1 MKTTFLGQ
9 AGFMFCHQGK
19 TILVDPYLSDSVA
32 KTDPKKT
39 RNIPVD
45 VRFLSV
51 KPDILII
58 THEHLDHYDPETVKR
73 YVTADSQVTVLSP
86 FSVWQKIRTIGGK
99 NNYVLLDVGTVW
111 SEHGFTFSA
120 VPAVHSDPYAIGVV
134 IDNGR
139 QKYYVTGDT
148 LYNRRIFEQVPPDIY
163 ALFLPINGAGNNMNK
178 QDAARFA
185 ERVHA
190 RVVVPMHFGLL
201 DRLDA
206 EDFSCDKRRILD
218 VYKEEEL

>member
-9 AGFMFCHQGK
+9 AGLLFHKNGTTVM
-19 TILVDPYLSDSVA
+19 IDPYLSDSVGR
-32 KTDPKKT
+32 TDPNKK
-39 RNIPVD
+39 RNVPVD
-45 VRFLSV
+45 TRIFSV
-51 KPDILII
+51 KPDVLVI
-58 THEHLDHYDPETVKR
+58 THEHLDHYDPETVAR

-86 FSVWQKIRTIGGK
+86 FSVWQKIRAIGGK
-99 NNYVLLDVGTVW
+99 NNYVLFDAGTMW

-134 IDNGR
+134 IDNG
-139 QKYYVTGDT
+139 QHKYYVTGDT
-148 LYNRRIFEQVPPDIY
+148 LYNQRIFAHVPSDVY

-185 ERVHA
+185 ERIRA

-206 EDFSCDKRRILD
+206 ENFSCDIHRHIALP
-218 VYKEEEL
+218 

>member
-9 AGFMFCHQGK
+9 AGLLFRENGTTVM
-19 TILVDPYLSDSVA
+19 IDPYLSDSVGRM
-32 KTDPKKT
+32 DPNKK
-39 RNIPVD
+39 RNVPVD
-45 VRFLSV
+45 TRFFSL
-51 KPDILII
+51 KPDVLVI
-58 THEHLDHYDPETVKR
+58 THEHLDHYDPETVAR

-86 FSVWQKIRTIGGK
+86 FSVWQKIRAIGGK
-99 NNYVLLDVGTVW
+99 NNYVLFDAGTMW

-134 IDNGR
+134 IDNGTH
-139 QKYYVTGDT
+139 KYYVTGDT
-148 LYNRRIFEQVPPDIY
+148 LYSHRIFAHVPPDVY
-163 ALFLPINGAGNNMNK
+163 ALFLPINGAGNNMNR

-185 ERVHA
+185 EKIRA

-206 EDFSCDKRRILD
+206 EDFSCDNKRILD